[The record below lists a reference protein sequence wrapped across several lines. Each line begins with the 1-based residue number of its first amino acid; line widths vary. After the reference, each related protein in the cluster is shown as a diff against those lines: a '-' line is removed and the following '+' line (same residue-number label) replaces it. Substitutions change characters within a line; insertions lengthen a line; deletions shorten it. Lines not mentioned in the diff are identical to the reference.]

1 MQIEAESPAESPSPN
16 NSQKKKRRDRIVRGY
31 DERTSYEVPPMRQAN
46 QMPELS
52 LPQSSDREARI
63 RANLEKNAELEAKIA
78 DL

>member
-1 MQIEAESPAESPSPN
+1 
-16 NSQKKKRRDRIVRGY
+16 VRGY
-31 DERTSYEVPPMRQAN
+31 DERTSFEIAPMRQAN

-52 LPQSSDREARI
+52 LPQSSVREARI